1 MDLVLQALSSGGHEG
16 QVEVVEHKGIGH
28 PDTMCDALAE
38 AFGVAL
44 ARFYL
49 ERFGSLLH
57 FNVDKALLAGG
68 ASKPAFRAGEVLVP
82 IQVFLAGR
90 ATRDVRGV
98 RVPVDEIAIETSKAW
113 VRDHMHALDPDRHVT
128 WNCLV
133 RGGSS
138 ELVDLFLARGRDG
151 GAPWLANDT
160 SVGAGYAPM
169 SSLELVVLAAADRL
183 RDLAGECPEVGEDVK
198 IMGMRRGDRV
208 HLTVACAFIGG
219 YLVGLDDYASRC
231 KHVARQVGI
240 AAARTLGREVTVEVN
255 TADDL
260 PAGRAYLTVTGTS
273 AEAGDDGQVGR
284 GNRVN
289 GLITPYRPMS
299 LEAAAGKNPAS
310 HVGKLY
316 NVAAHRIAA
325 AIVERVPDVAE
336 AHCFMLSRIGRRVDD
351 PMLVDLRI
359 RTRDGVPI
367 DGVRRRVDEVVRN
380 SVASLGALAD
390 EILGGRAR
398 LF

>member
-1 MDLVLQALSSGGHEG
+1 MDVVVRPLASGDLEG
-16 QVEVVEHKGIGH
+16 EVEVVEHKGIGH

-38 AFGVAL
+38 SFAVAL

-49 ERFGSLLH
+49 ERFGSVLH
-57 FNVDKALLAGG
+57 FNVDKALLSGG
-68 ASKPAFRAGEVLVP
+68 ASRPAFGGGEIVAP

-90 ATRDVRGV
+90 ATREVRGV
-98 RVPVDEIAIETSKAW
+98 RVPVEDIALETSKAW
-113 VRDHMHALDPDRHVT
+113 VRGHMHALDPDRHVA
-128 WNCLV
+128 WNCIV
-133 RGGSS
+133 RGGSTD
-138 ELVDLFLARGRDG
+138 LVDLFHARGPAS

-160 SVGAGYAPM
+160 SAGAGYAPL
-169 SSLELVVLAAADRL
+169 SSLERVVLASAERL
-183 RDLAGECPEVGEDVK
+183 RDLARERPEVGEDVK
-198 IMGMRRGDRV
+198 VMGVRRGDRM

-219 YLVGLDDYASRC
+219 YLANLDDYAARS
-231 KHVARQVGI
+231 KEVAREVRT
-240 AAARTLGREVTVEVN
+240 AAERAFGHEVTVDVN

-299 LEAAAGKNPAS
+299 LEAAAGKNPVS

-325 AIVERVPDVAE
+325 AAVERVADVAE
-336 AHCFMLSRIGRRVDD
+336 AHCFMLSRIGRRIDD
-351 PMLVDLRI
+351 PVLVDMRI
-359 RTRDGVPI
+359 RMRDGASL
-367 DGVRRRVDEVVRN
+367 GAVRERVAEVVRDG
-380 SVASLGALAD
+380 VASLGALAS
-390 EILGGRAR
+390 EILAGRVR